1 MPLWLIYHTDDTFV
15 DEESKGALARDITK
29 FYTDLGLPAFYVVAN
44 FIKLGSRD
52 VWVGGETRAG
62 QQPFVR
68 ITIDHIAIHV
78 PKEDD
83 ARYHRATAA
92 IDALLKPHVADK
104 GYAWE
109 FHVDE
114 TERRLWKVNGFIPPA
129 WKSAGEQLWAKENR
143 AVPYE
148 N

>member
-15 DEESKGALARDITK
+15 DNESKAALSRDITK
-29 FYTDLGLPAFYVVAN
+29 FYTNLSLPAFYVVVN
-44 FIKLGSRD
+44 FIKLNGND
-52 VWVGGETRAG
+52 MWVGGEPRSG
-62 QQPFVR
+62 KPFVR

-78 PKEDD
+78 PDDD
-83 ARYHRATAA
+83 AIYHRTTARF
-92 IDALLKPHVADK
+92 DELLKPHVADK
-104 GYAWE
+104 GYSWE

-129 WKSAGEQLWAKENR
+129 YKSAGEQLWVKENK

-148 N
+148 